1 MAEESL
7 IPKKPAVK
15 ASYQA
20 GSFGALF
27 RLSFIF
33 FVAAAVLTGALYFY
47 RNFQTNNL
55 SDQKSSLQKLET
67 EFEPALISELD
78 KVSSSVSFSK
88 TLLKNHL
95 KTSQIFTMLEQNT
108 LPEIAFSSFSY
119 NSDTKSLALIG
130 EASSYGTISSQAS
143 VFESL
148 QNAASAKFS
157 NLGLK
162 DNGKVTFNL
171 IIVFK

>member
-7 IPKKPAVK
+7 IPKRPVVK

-20 GSFGALF
+20 GSFGVLF

-33 FVAAAVLTGALYFY
+33 FIAAAILTGGFYFY
-47 RNFQTNNL
+47 RNFETNSL

-78 KVSSSVSFSK
+78 KVSASVAHSK
-88 TLLKNHL
+88 DLLKNHV

-119 NSDTKSLALIG
+119 NSDTKSLALMG
-130 EASSYGTISSQAS
+130 EASSYGAISSQS
-143 VFESL
+143 SIFESL
-148 QNAASAKFS
+148 QGVSSAKFS